1 MSSIF
6 RTIALE
12 LGRTLLKLAVDRAL
26 RKKLPAIFAKL
37 DIELPS
43 MLVDHAKP
51 LEVQA
56 VVTDVIE
63 EKIGG
68 IATAT
73 QVSAVLGLYD
83 HPANFP
89 GSVVPDG
96 ATSFQSLWRPSC
108 PQQDRRCYR
117 CFTGFHGS
125 APPPCSTRPPSP
137 ANSTPW
143 CWPAAP
149 SSRATCRFRGAS

>member
-1 MSSIF
+1 MTNIF

-26 RKKLPAIFAKL
+26 RKELPAIFAKL

-51 LEVQA
+51 IEVQS

-73 QVSAVLGLYD
+73 QVSAVLSLYD
-83 HPANFP
+83 P
-89 GSVVPDG
+89 VK
-96 ATSFQSLWRPSC
+96 
-108 PQQDRRCYR
+108 
-117 CFTGFHGS
+117 S
-125 APPPCSTRPPSP
+125 ALR
-137 ANSTPW
+137 NIK
-143 CWPAAP
+143 
-149 SSRATCRFRGAS
+149 R

>member
-1 MSSIF
+1 MTNIF
-6 RTIALE
+6 RTITLD

-26 RKKLPAIFAKL
+26 RKELPAIFAKL

-63 EKIGG
+63 ERLGG

-73 QVSAVLGLYD
+73 QVSAVLSLYD
-83 HPANFP
+83 PIK
-89 GSVVPDG
+89 
-96 ATSFQSLWRPSC
+96 
-108 PQQDRRCYR
+108 
-117 CFTGFHGS
+117 
-125 APPPCSTRPPSP
+125 
-137 ANSTPW
+137 
-143 CWPAAP
+143 AAI
-149 SSRATCRFRGAS
+149 RNLKR

>member
-1 MSSIF
+1 MTNIF
-6 RTIALE
+6 RTIALD
-12 LGRTLLKLAVDRAL
+12 LGRALLKLAVDRAL
-26 RKKLPAIFAKL
+26 RKELPAIFAKL

-43 MLVDHAKP
+43 MLVDRAKP

-83 HPANFP
+83 P
-89 GSVVPDG
+89 VK
-96 ATSFQSLWRPSC
+96 
-108 PQQDRRCYR
+108 
-117 CFTGFHGS
+117 
-125 APPPCSTRPPSP
+125 
-137 ANSTPW
+137 
-143 CWPAAP
+143 AAL
-149 SSRATCRFRGAS
+149 RNLKR

>member
-1 MSSIF
+1 MKAII

-26 RKKLPAIFAKL
+26 RRELPAIFAKL

-56 VVTDVIE
+56 VVADVVE
-63 EKIGG
+63 ERLGG

-73 QVSAVLGLYD
+73 QVSAVLSLYD
-83 HPANFP
+83 P
-89 GSVVPDG
+89 VK
-96 ATSFQSLWRPSC
+96 
-108 PQQDRRCYR
+108 
-117 CFTGFHGS
+117 
-125 APPPCSTRPPSP
+125 
-137 ANSTPW
+137 
-143 CWPAAP
+143 AAI
-149 SSRATCRFRGAS
+149 RNLKR